1 MKEKLKNLSR
11 NGPGVAITL
20 FAFVIGTILFVPV
33 CILLEYVLWGQIETA
48 SNPELIQQK
57 VGVVAFALTMV
68 ICPAMAARTKVK
80 HLAQQQKPAQPARYQ
95 PDPASPTQKPVQQKS
110 IMKKQRSAS
119 KPEAEKPKGIPPQT
133 EDQKLEETP
142 KDSSVAA
149 QQLIPAPVA
158 STVTFDDIAGYA
170 ETKRN
175 MEFIVKC
182 LKNPELLKQVGAKVP
197 AGILF
202 YGPPGTG
209 KTLMAQAIAGTAGVN
224 FYSANASEFV
234 QLWCGQGAI
243 NVRALYKAAKEHAP
257 SIVFIDELD
266 AIGGARVAGQNQE
279 YRQTL
284 NALLTEMDGMDKDSG
299 VLTIAATNDFENLD
313 SALIRPGRF
322 DRKIMIPLP
331 NMEDRLAIVKLYAA
345 KRAMDPDIS
354 LEKLARETVGM
365 GGSAIATLF
374 NEASIR
380 AVMADRAVI
389 TNEDLDDAMTQMLT
403 NGEAAKASNPEDLK
417 VAAYHE
423 AGHTVIMRLLAHDP
437 VQKVSII
444 GSTIGAVGMTVRTD
458 NDDRV
463 LVPVEVIR
471 ARIIAAYGGRAA
483 EELVFGKENVTVGAR
498 QDIQDASAYIREY
511 LDCGAGNNLLHAEAF
526 TGNHVAPDINEARR
540 ISVTLYN
547 EALKFLSEHRDSLER
562 VAQALLDKETIMEEE
577 LEKLL

>member
-20 FAFVIGTILFVPV
+20 FAFVIGAILFVPA
-33 CILLEYVLWGQIETA
+33 CTLLEYVLRGQIEAA
-48 SNPELIQQK
+48 SNPELIRQK
-57 VGVVAFALTMV
+57 VRIAAFALTMV
-68 ICPAMAARTKVK
+68 ICPAMAACTKVK
-80 HLAQQQKPAQPARYQ
+80 HFAQQQRPAQPIQRS
-95 PDPASPTQKPVQQKS
+95 PEPASPTQKSNRQKS
-110 IMKKQRSAS
+110 ATRKQRPIPKS
-119 KPEAEKPKGIPPQT
+119 EAEKPEKVLPQL
-133 EDQKLEETP
+133 EDQKQEEAP
-142 KDSSVAA
+142 KDSAIAA
-149 QQLIPAPVA
+149 QQLIPTPTA
-158 STVTFDDIAGYA
+158 SAVTFEDIAGYA
-170 ETKRN
+170 ETKKN

-182 LKNPELLKQVGAKVP
+182 LKKPELLKQVGAKVP
-197 AGILF
+197 AGILL

-345 KRAMDPDIS
+345 KRTMAPDIS
-354 LEKLARETVGM
+354 LEKMARETVGM
-365 GGSAIATLF
+365 SGSAIATLF

-423 AGHTVIMRLLAHDP
+423 AGHAVIMRLLAHDP

-471 ARIIAAYGGRAA
+471 ARIVAAYGGRAA

-498 QDIQDASAYIREY
+498 QDIQDASTYIREY
-511 LDCGAGNNLLHAEAF
+511 LDCGAGSNLLHAEAF
-526 TGNHVAPDINEARR
+526 TGGHAAPDINEARR
-540 ISVTLYN
+540 ISVALYD
-547 EALKFLSEHRDSLER
+547 EAIKFLSEHRDSLER